1 VKCVDWFQQKLD
13 HFISLHHGFLIFDLG
28 FHILGAP
35 FGSKSFIES
44 FVTKTLHEDLGMIFS
59 LPMLVNLQVVFVM
72 PLLSYA

>member
-1 VKCVDWFQQKLD
+1 
-13 HFISLHHGFLIFDLG
+13 LG